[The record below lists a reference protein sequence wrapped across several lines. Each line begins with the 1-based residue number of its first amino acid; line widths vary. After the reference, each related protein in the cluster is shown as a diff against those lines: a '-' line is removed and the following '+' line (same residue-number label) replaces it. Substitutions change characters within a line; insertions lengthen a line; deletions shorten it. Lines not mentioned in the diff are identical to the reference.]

1 MSDNYDDEKT
11 GRVREALRRKRAEWN
26 LLNGG
31 SEDDSPADEN
41 YSAADDNGEEAE
53 ALTPE
58 AIKEREEAGA
68 SGTAS
73 SEEESLYNAAEESES
88 LLAKTRA
95 KIQANKKKT
104 LIGGGIVAGVGGI
117 GVTIFMAM
125 IPLKVMI
132 VAENLQKRYF
142 ASSESAVGS
151 RMEHYFNRYLVERV
165 VPNLSTSG
173 ACSST
178 RTMDRTCY
186 SVPSNSTGPVA
197 VLFGAWQDA
206 RLETKMADKYGFEV
220 AKTTNNTYVL
230 KVNGATSNIDVTGF
244 RKNPNSG
251 LFQAEG
257 GRNDIRLAVRE
268 ALAGETKWKKAM
280 YRYKIGGLLDRKY
293 GIRRCVFYCNTRD
306 KLADWKT
313 NKKGAFAAVLARR
326 VRGPRSQVL
335 GLAMACIFSTEC
347 DSDPSTTDGN
357 DPSDQEKKDKLQRNI
372 EKYLQ
377 QQGFAYTSDS
387 VAKLTGLVTDIGD
400 AGGFGKYAMKTV
412 IEKVAGETI
421 AKVASKAIPII
432 GWIDMI
438 AQFTSKIKN
447 AGAKFKKWAYAV
459 NSAIMVQQGVLY
471 LSSAAEMKSGKTN
484 LGLVGSVASS
494 LDGMEKS
501 PLYESIMGSGSRSLA
516 DVFMPSAFALQE
528 ADTSKYTCDDG
539 NQVPAGELVCEEES
553 LRFNNVLTQGSDLF
567 KKPGLEQVGA
577 IADGWNA
584 APGKVFNGPANIFGN
599 LVQKFPGVD
608 SLNGKIAE
616 LTQPLLE
623 SASQIIPDP
632 LGNAPVPSG
641 GRNFNVAA
649 GGINIAGNQ
658 YAQFGVG
665 GQLLSDA
672 EIGAIRQTQLDEETQ
687 LFSQKP
693 LFARMFDTESQ
704 YSLVGQMAM
713 AMPTNI
719 STYTNDTMASI
730 FSSPVSFFANIGS
743 MFSSRQVKAA
753 SGRDPWG
760 VLQYGVKQGDPILTA
775 ERPAD
780 CDAYNK
786 AWAENTKVDPESG
799 QDVHD
804 TVNAC
809 LLDDAAI
816 GSGGAAFD
824 TSVLKPEDLS
834 QPSQSGA
841 APPSPTAT
849 PPLPVDGGLPTG
861 DAKSLAAQLLAS
873 SNVTIEQRD
882 QMQNLANGSG
892 PCPKVNASY
901 TFDTQLLRVL
911 VGLSSK
917 YKFKITSLHRGC
929 TGSTVGAGKNS
940 RHWKGKAVDI
950 SGSTGING
958 IPLTSF
964 DAYDESGVVQGF
976 INQAKALLP
985 NGCELG
991 VPNSRYRDS
1000 ALNQQ
1005 PAGCSNV
1012 MLDRPETTKATGPHI
1027 HLAAPL

>member
-11 GRVREALRRKRAEWN
+11 GRIREALKRKRAEWN

-31 SEDDSPADEN
+31 DEDDSPADEN

-53 ALTPE
+53 VLTPE
-58 AIKEREEAGA
+58 AIKEREEAGVSSKA
-68 SGTAS
+68 E
-73 SEEESLYNAAEESES
+73 SEEESLYNAAEESDS
-88 LLAKTRA
+88 LLARTRA

-104 LIGGGIVAGVGGI
+104 LIGGGVIAGIGGI
-117 GVTIFMAM
+117 GVTIFVAM

-151 RMEHYFNRYLVERV
+151 RLEHYFDRYLVERV
-165 VPNLSTSG
+165 VPNLNSTTG

-186 SVPSNSTGPVA
+186 RVVPNTGPVGT
-197 VLFGAWQDA
+197 LFNAWSEA

-220 AKTTNNTYVL
+220 AKTSSNTYIL
-230 KVNGATSNIDVTGF
+230 RVNGQSSNIDIEGF
-244 RKNPNSG
+244 RKNPGSG

-268 ALAGETKWKKAM
+268 ALAGETKWKRAM

-293 GIRRCVFYCNTRD
+293 GIRRCVFFCNTKD
-306 KLADWKT
+306 KLADWKG
-313 NKKGAFAAVLARR
+313 NKKSAFTAVIARR
-326 VRGPRSQVL
+326 VKAPRAQAV

-347 DSDPSTTDGN
+347 DNDPSGTDGN
-357 DPSDQEKKDKLQRNI
+357 DSGDLEKKDKLQRNI

-377 QQGFAYTSDS
+377 KEGFEYTKDS
-387 VAKLTGLVTDIGD
+387 VAKLAGLVSDIGD
-400 AGGFGKYAMKTV
+400 AGGFGKYIMKTV
-412 IEKVAGETI
+412 LEKVFGELV
-421 AKVASKAIPII
+421 AKVAAKAIPII

-459 NSAIMVQQGVLY
+459 NSAIMVRQGILY
-471 LSSAAEMKSGKTN
+471 LSSAAEMKNGKTN
-484 LGLVGSVASS
+484 LGLVSSVASS

-501 PLYESIMGSGSRSLA
+501 PLYESLMGSGSRSIA

-528 ADTSKYTCDDG
+528 ADTSKYTCEDG
-539 NQVPAGELVCEEES
+539 NQVPTGELVCEEES
-553 LRFNNVLTQGSDLF
+553 LRFNNILTQGSDLF

-584 APGKVFNGPANIFGN
+584 APGKVFNAAGNLFGN
-599 LVQKFPGVD
+599 LVQQFPGVD
-608 SLNGKIAE
+608 ALNEKAAE
-616 LTQPLLE
+616 LTQPLME
-623 SASQIIPDP
+623 AASEVIPDP
-632 LGNAPVPSG
+632 LGDNPSG

-658 YAQFGVG
+658 YAQYGVG

-672 EIGAIRQTQLDEETQ
+672 EIGAIRQNQMDEETQ

-753 SGRDPWG
+753 TGRDPWG
-760 VLQYGVKQGDPILTA
+760 VLQYGVKLGDPILTA

-786 AWAENTKVDPESG
+786 AWAENTKVDPDSG
-799 QDVHD
+799 LDVHD

-834 QPSQSGA
+834 QPTQPGS
-841 APPSPTAT
+841 APASPTTT
-849 PPLPVDGGLPTG
+849 PPLPADGGLPTG

-882 QMQNLANGSG
+882 QMQNIANGSG

-964 DAYDESGVVQGF
+964 DAYDESGVIQGF

-991 VPNSRYRDS
+991 VPNSRYRDT